1 MDFIASMSQ
10 NGKFAVASL
19 IVAIAMGIWFA
30 TEAVK
35 DKKEN
40 GKYYTSMMM
49 MIVFACMVL
58 FFGYGSIKNMRNGYM
73 PAAVNM
79 PSNAAGAANVPAPG
93 APAPLVAT
101 NAVRVNV
108 V

>member
-10 NGKFAVASL
+10 NGKIAAASL
-19 IVAIAMGIWFA
+19 VVAIAMGIWFA

-40 GKYYTSMMM
+40 GKFYTSMVM
-49 MIVFACMVL
+49 MIVFACSAIYFSM
-58 FFGYGSIKNMRNGYM
+58 GSIKNMRNGSM

-79 PSNAAGAANVPAPG
+79 PSNVAGAVNAPAPG
-93 APAPLVAT
+93 APMPLVAT
-101 NAVRVNV
+101 NAVRVSV